1 MKRKALVIESPESE
15 SHVHLSMMTHNQ
27 YAIGTASTTSRKYR
41 RWIERQR
48 RKGNSCEFDLSPQMV
63 TKR

>member
-27 YAIGTASTTSRKYR
+27 YAIGRAATTSRKYR

-48 RKGNSCEFDLSPQMV
+48 RKGNSCEFDLAKV
-63 TKR
+63 EVRK